1 MLDIQLLRN
10 NIDEVSERL
19 AGRGYS
25 LDVDAFQKLE
35 AERKTLQTRT
45 QDLQASRNSCP
56 SKLACL
62 KAKVKMLRP

>member
-45 QDLQASRNSCP
+45 QDLQASRNSRP

>member
-25 LDVDAFQKLE
+25 LDVDAFQKL
-35 AERKTLQTRT
+35 
-45 QDLQASRNSCP
+45 
-56 SKLACL
+56 
-62 KAKVKMLRP
+62 